1 VSIFKYFSFP
11 RGLWL
16 LQILYL
22 IGQKFD
28 NTRRSRSVFKSNIP
42 VICIG
47 NFQAGGT
54 GKTPITQ
61 WVASKLQ
68 LLGYEPIIILR
79 GYKGTTKAS
88 TLVNSQNARIY
99 GDEAVLHASNHPT
112 IVGKNRIESCNL
124 AKTVAK
130 TDKAVLILDDGL
142 QYYELHKDFSIVCQ
156 KNRLFEYDT
165 LLPQGRL
172 REIPHTNIDAIVSN
186 GENTP
191 AWVKREWKSVPDYY
205 LKREII
211 LLSGV
216 KAPGIMVCGIAKP
229 NDFFYFVKKQI
240 DFSGDEMKFRDHY
253 RYTSADL
260 VRIESASKKFEYR
273 VHCTAKD
280 AVKLAP
286 LIEAENSP
294 IKLSVWDIEI
304 QPVSDVQPLLDAM
317 VTKIEEVF
325 KNRQQ
330 KQV

>member
-1 VSIFKYFSFP
+1 VSIFQYFSFP
-11 RGLWL
+11 RGLWAA
-16 LQILYL
+16 QILYL

-28 NTRRSRSVFKSNIP
+28 RKRRSRSVFKSNIP

-61 WVASKLQ
+61 WVASKLK
-68 LLGYEPIIILR
+68 LLGYEPIIVLR
-79 GYKGTTKAS
+79 GYKGITKAS

-99 GDEAVLHASNHPT
+99 GDEAVLHALDHPT
-112 IVGKNRIESCNL
+112 IVGKNRIESCHL

-172 REIPHTNIDAIVSN
+172 REIPHTNIDAIISN

-191 AWVKREWKSVPDYY
+191 SVFNREWNGIPDYY
-205 LKREII
+205 LKRKSM
-211 LLSGV
+211 LKSGT
-216 KAPGIMVCGIAKP
+216 KDPGIIVCGIAKA
-229 NDFFYFVKKQI
+229 NEFFDTVQKQLDFPGK
-240 DFSGDEMKFRDHY
+240 EMKFRDHH
-253 RYTSADL
+253 RYSTANL
-260 VRIESASKKFEYR
+260 ARIEKASKKYEYR

-280 AVKLAP
+280 AVKLEP

-294 IKLSVWDIEI
+294 VKLSVWDIEI

-317 VTKIEEVF
+317 VAKIEEVF
-325 KNRQQ
+325 KNRTG